1 MKGESGPIQAEY
13 QRLASKREP
22 VLKRAR
28 LCASLVGPGILPRE
42 NQTQDNELTEN
53 WQSIGSRGLDARASA
68 FMFVVYP
75 LNLPWGKLK
84 LPPRLAYAEGADAG
98 AVQQINDQLLMV
110 ELVARAQLEQSYVR
124 PKSNRKH
131 VGFRTVKR
139 QTVRQVL
146 ATGDA
151 LSYLDDDYKLR
162 LYRRD
167 KYVTVR
173 NDAGDVLMHIICE
186 QVDPLDVGIR
196 GKSKDEVLS
205 DANLKAPELEK
216 KKPDERMMDMFTQVM
231 WNAAEKRW
239 VITQELN
246 GKTINVA
253 REPVSPYFSTT
264 YDLLPGENYGR
275 GFIENKLGDLLML
288 DKSSQRLAEIAARA
302 ARSITV
308 VDPASR
314 ISPEK
319 LEAVRNGEIIA
330 GTVRP
335 AASGNVVEGIAQLES
350 VNIPETGVIAQYVR
364 ELRLELGKAFG
375 LELDLQPR
383 GDRVTATQVLRVAS
397 AVNDQTDG
405 MLPSYIEQEHTPLM
419 QRVVY
424 MLQRDIPG
432 LVPDL
437 PEDAEIE
444 ITSGLA
450 AMTREQDIERLTNAV
465 QYLTALG
472 LQEKINVEGVGEQ
485 IVNMLGMTVDQL
497 LKSDEQVQA
506 DQQQQTENVA
516 REAAAQE
523 AVSVVGDAA
532 RAGVE
537 QPNG

>member
-1 MKGESGPIQAEY
+1 VKGESGPIQAEY
-13 QRLASKREP
+13 QRLAAKRDP

-84 LPPRLAYAEGADAG
+84 LPPRLAHAENADPEQLR
-98 AVQQINDQLLMV
+98 AVNDQLLMV
-110 ELVARAQLEQSYVR
+110 ELVARAKLEQSYMR
-124 PKSNRKH
+124 PQSNRRH

-139 QTVRQVL
+139 QTIKQVL

-151 LSYLDDDYKLR
+151 LSYIDDDYRLR

-173 NDAGDVLMHIICE
+173 NDAGDVLMHIVCE
-186 QVDPLDVGIR
+186 QVDPLDVRIR
-196 GKSKDEVLS
+196 GMSRDEVLAA
-205 DANLKAPELEK
+205 ANLKAPELEK
-216 KKPDERMMDMFTQVM
+216 KKPDERMMDLFTQVS
-231 WNAAEKRW
+231 WNSDRNRW
-239 VITQELN
+239 VIEQELN
-246 GKTINVA
+246 GKTIRTA
-253 REPVSPYFSTT
+253 DEPVTPFLSTT

-275 GFIENKLGDLLML
+275 GFIENKLGDLSML

-308 VDPASR
+308 VSPDAR
-314 ISPEK
+314 ITPEK
-319 LEAVRNGEIIA
+319 LEDARNGEILA
-330 GTVRP
+330 GSVRA

-350 VNIPETGVIAQYVR
+350 VNIPETGVLAQYVR

-424 MLQRDIPG
+424 MLQRDMPG
-432 LVPDL
+432 LVPDM
-437 PEDAEIE
+437 PEDAELE
-444 ITSGLA
+444 ITTGLA

-472 LQEKINVEGVGEQ
+472 LQDRINVDEIAAQ
-485 IVNMLGMTVDQL
+485 LLNMLGMQTDKIIKTAEQQEA
-497 LKSDEQVQA
+497 EQVQ
-506 DQQQQTENVA
+506 QTQNVA

-532 RAGVE
+532 RAGFE
-537 QPNG
+537 QQNG